1 MINQEPKL
9 THISNFTVSGIS
21 VRTINRDEFNP
32 GTAKLSHLWQ
42 RFLSESI
49 AEKIPGKIPDSPI
62 YGIYSD
68 YESDFTGYYTVTAGC
83 AVDSLLMCT
92 EFNTLNIHDGNY
104 LVFSGQGTMP
114 QMVIDT
120 WKQVWA
126 YFESSTRYKR
136 HFITDFEVWRK
147 SDEIE
152 IYIGIEVLD
161 RHL

>member
-1 MINQEPKL
+1 MISQEPKL
-9 THISNFTVSGIS
+9 THINDFSVSGIS
-21 VRTINRDEFNP
+21 VRTINRDEFNQD
-32 GTAKLSHLWQ
+32 TAKLSNLWQ

-83 AVDSLLMCT
+83 AVDVQSIYT
-92 EFNTLNIHDGNY
+92 EFNTLNIHEGNY
-104 LVFSGQGTMP
+104 LVFSGKGTMP

-126 YFESSTRYKR
+126 YFESSTQYKR
-136 HFITDFEVWRK
+136 NFITDFELWRN

-152 IYIGIEVLD
+152 IYIGVEVLNYP
-161 RHL
+161 L